1 MCDTMV
7 ARPQATKSGA
17 LVFAKNSDRGAN
29 EAQYLQHVP
38 RLTHEASAT
47 VKCTY
52 ITIPQAGTTNAV
64 LLSRPFW
71 IWGAEMGTNEHGL
84 IIGNEAVYSKI
95 APQTEPALLG
105 MDLLRLALE
114 RAATADEA
122 VTVITALLEAHGQGG
137 NCGHIGRF
145 EYHNSFL
152 IADAAGDALV
162 LETVGKNWAL
172 ERVDQRRTISN
183 AYSIGDKIERA
194 SQGLVAQAITRGF
207 VAEGEP
213 FHFSDAYAPPK
224 RTRFA
229 SGATRYCCS
238 TALMERRSRQSPAG
252 MMEILRDRGPRAE
265 LEKEWRPD
273 GAMGGTICAHGS
285 WGPVRRHGQT
295 TASWVAELG
304 QGRSVHW
311 VTGTSSPDTSIFKP
325 VFFGPAFQDA
335 TFPDFGP
342 APTDRYN
349 PKTLWWRHERLHRA
363 VLEDYAP
370 RLASFAG
377 ARDRLEA
384 SFIARV
390 EALIAR
396 VEALIARNGTA
407 EEASRLAQTIW
418 AEAADAEDT
427 WLATVLKIPVRPRHQ
442 PSHLYRAHWSKLARL
457 AKMPA

>member
-17 LVFAKNSDRGAN
+17 LLFAKNSDRGAN

-38 RLTHEASAT
+38 RMTYASGAT
-47 VKCTY
+47 LACTY
-52 ITIPQAGTTNAV
+52 ISIPQVAETHAV

-95 APQTEPALLG
+95 APQSEEALLG
-105 MDLLRLALE
+105 MDLLRLGLE

-122 VTVITALLEAHGQGG
+122 VRVITSLLEQFGQGG

-152 IADAAGDALV
+152 IADAQGDAFV
-162 LETVGKNWAL
+162 LETVGRDWAL
-172 ERVDQRRTISN
+172 ERVDLRRTISN
-183 AYSIGDKIERA
+183 AYSIGTNITRA
-194 SQGLVAQAITRGF
+194 SQGLVAQAVSHGF
-207 VAEGEP
+207 VADGAA
-213 FHFSDAYAPPK
+213 FNFTDAYAPPK

-229 SGATRYCCS
+229 SGATRYCRS
-238 TALMERRSRQSPAG
+238 TALMERHSRQSPAT
-252 MMEILRDRGPRAE
+252 MMEILRDRGPRAGR
-265 LEKEWRPD
+265 EKEWRPD
-273 GAMGGTICAHGS
+273 GAMGGTICAHAS

-304 QGRSVHW
+304 TGRSVPRSVHW
-311 VTGTSSPDTSIFKP
+311 VTGTSAPDTSIFKP
-325 VFFGPAFQDA
+325 VFFGPGFEGAA
-335 TFPDFGP
+335 LPDFGP
-342 APTDRYN
+342 VPGDTFDPATR
-349 PKTLWWRHERLHRA
+349 WWAHEQLHRA

-370 RLASFAG
+370 RLAAYAG

-390 EALIAR
+390 EALLAR
-396 VEALIARNGTA
+396 GGTA
-407 EEASRLAQTIW
+407 EEAGALSRAIW
-418 AEAADAEDT
+418 READMAERS
-427 WLATVLKIPVRPRHQ
+427 WLEQVQAIPVRPRHQ
-442 PSHLYRAHWSKLARL
+442 PSHLYRMHWAKLARL

>member
-7 ARPQATKSGA
+7 ARPEGTKSGA
-17 LVFAKNSDRGAN
+17 LLFAKNSDRGAN
-29 EAQYLQHVP
+29 EAQYLQHIP
-38 RLTHEASAT
+38 RLTHPHGAKL
-47 VKCTY
+47 KCTY
-52 ITIPQAGTTNAV
+52 ITIPQVETTYAV

-71 IWGAEMGTNEHGL
+71 IWGAEMGTNEFGL

-95 APQTEPALLG
+95 APQSEEALLG
-105 MDLLRLALE
+105 MDLLRLGLE
-114 RAATADEA
+114 RATNADEA
-122 VTVITALLEAHGQGG
+122 VSTITSLLEAHGQGG

-152 IADAAGDALV
+152 IADRHGDAFV
-162 LETVGKNWAL
+162 LETVGRQWAL
-172 ERVDQRRTISN
+172 ERVDIRRTISN

-194 SQGLVAQAITRGF
+194 SQGLVSQAVSRGF
-207 VAEGEP
+207 VRDGEK
-213 FHFSDAYAPPK
+213 FNFSAAYAPAK

-229 SGATRYCCS
+229 SGMSRYCRS
-238 TALMERRSRQSPAG
+238 TALMERHARQTPAA

-304 QGRSVHW
+304 TGRSVHW
-311 VTGTSSPDTSIFKP
+311 VTGTSAPDTSVFKP
-325 VFFGPAFQDA
+325 VFFGPGFEGAA
-335 TFPDFGP
+335 LPDFGP
-342 APTDRYN
+342 APTDRYD
-349 PKTLWWRHERLHRA
+349 PKTLWWSHERLHRA

-370 RLASFAG
+370 RLAAYAG
-377 ARDRLEA
+377 DRDRLEM

-396 VEALIARNGTA
+396 GGTA
-407 EEASRLAQTIW
+407 SEAGALSKAIW
-418 AEAADAEDT
+418 AEAAEAEET
-427 WLATVLKIPVRPRHQ
+427 WLAAILKVPVRPRHL
-442 PSHLYRAHWSKLARL
+442 PSHLYRMHWQKLARL